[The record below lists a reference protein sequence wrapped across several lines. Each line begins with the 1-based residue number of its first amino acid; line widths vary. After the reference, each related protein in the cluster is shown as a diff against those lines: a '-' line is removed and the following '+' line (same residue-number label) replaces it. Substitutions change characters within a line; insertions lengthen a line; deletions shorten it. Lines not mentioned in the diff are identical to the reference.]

1 MKRNRPTSPEI
12 NVLAADMP
20 GKLHRKRS
28 DGSFNDLQQLPEKLT
43 GLKIQNKKDIWMYH
57 DVSVPPKYLYFDGD
71 NENSPVE
78 WFFPTVS
85 PSGNKA
91 DVSDSG
97 IVSPRVIV
105 FMSVFFFGNRR
116 YLVES
121 SCSITNLG
129 PHHLDR
135 NLAVSKN
142 RVYPQFFQFH
152 RMESPR
158 AVMTLNSSLYFLKP
172 PDNRGVYPRIASNSH
187 VNSMG
192 KIDVLIHW
200 NWGVSRT

>member
-1 MKRNRPTSPEI
+1 MYLCPQNTSILMGIMKIHQWN
-12 NVLAADMP
+12 
-20 GKLHRKRS
+20 G
-28 DGSFNDLQQLPEKLT
+28 
-43 GLKIQNKKDIWMYH
+43 
-57 DVSVPPKYLYFDGD
+57 
-71 NENSPVE
+71 
-78 WFFPTVS
+78 FFPRYPQVETKPMYRTAVS
-85 PSGNKA
+85 FRLESLFSCPY
-91 DVSDSG
+91 
-97 IVSPRVIV
+97 
-105 FMSVFFFGNRR
+105 FFFGNRR

-172 PDNRGVYPRIASNSH
+172 PDNRGVYPQIASNSH